1 MGFLVVMFTLR
12 QDHKGSGS
20 DVGLDSDGCLMGF
33 EEGEKATLLHAPSV
47 SKEQALLPLPHS
59 RKSKRR
65 VDHVISDDDCSSS
78 SAASDG
84 IFHSGHTGQV
94 RASGTSAASG
104 TCMHCMAPASARA
117 SHRSSAASGSEGLE
131 VVAHVRK
138 LSNESVGSNGS
149 SIRGSDMSNF
159 GIPNSSGY
167 SSHDL
172 PGSAMVS
179 RETTIMG
186 HTKLKSTGDTQLV
199 LPLDQ
204 RNKLNRSL
212 STM

>member
-1 MGFLVVMFTLR
+1 MPWFLRDF
-12 QDHKGSGS
+12 
-20 DVGLDSDGCLMGF
+20 GCVL
-33 EEGEKATLLHAPSV
+33 SN
-47 SKEQALLPLPHS
+47 
-59 RKSKRR
+59 
-65 VDHVISDDDCSSS
+65 
-78 SAASDG
+78 G

-94 RASGTSAASG
+94 RASGTSAAFG

-159 GIPNSSGY
+159 GIPNSSGN

-179 RETTIMG
+179 RETNIMG

-204 RNKLNRSL
+204 HNKLNRFL
-212 STM
+212 STMQRRLGTAKTDMEDLIVRLNQEIAAKDFLATKCSNVFDLNYLNNFD